1 MLKEEIDI
9 NIHLLE
15 EIRDDEE
22 NLPAVRMQAIQTM
35 MKSFELD
42 EGIMQDCIKTLK
54 TLRDDEETGA
64 AVKVQI
70 INTLHKLLVMVEGEP
85 KDESKPTVD
94 SIMQQIRGKKK

>member
-9 NIHLLE
+9 NVRMLE

-35 MKSFELD
+35 MKSFDLD
-42 EGIMQDCIKTLK
+42 EATMRDCIDTLK

-70 INTLHKLLVMVEGEP
+70 INTLHKLLILVEGEP
-85 KDESKPTVD
+85 QDDTTPTEE
-94 SIMQQIRGKKK
+94 SIMAKIRGAKK

>member
-9 NIHLLE
+9 NIRLLE
-15 EIRDDEE
+15 EIRDDED

-35 MKSFELD
+35 MKSFDLD
-42 EGIMQDCIKTLK
+42 GDVMQDCIETLK

-70 INTLHKLLVMVEGEP
+70 INTLHKLLILVEGEP
-85 KDESKPTVD
+85 QDDTTPTEE
-94 SIMQQIRGKKK
+94 SIMAKIRGGKK

>member
-9 NIHLLE
+9 NIRLLE
-15 EIRDDEE
+15 EIRDDED

-42 EGIMQDCIKTLK
+42 EATMQDCIKTLK

-70 INTLHKLLVMVEGEP
+70 INTLHKLLVIVEGEP
-85 KDESKPTVD
+85 KNDDIPTEE
-94 SIMQQIRGKKK
+94 SIMAKIRGKKK

>member
-15 EIRDDEE
+15 EIRDDEA

-42 EGIMQDCIKTLK
+42 EGIVHDCIKTLK
-54 TLRDDEETGA
+54 TLRDDDGTGA

-85 KDESKPTVD
+85 KNDDTPTTE
-94 SIMQQIRGKKK
+94 SIMAQIRGNKK

>member
-15 EIRDDEE
+15 EIRDDEA

-42 EGIMQDCIKTLK
+42 EGTVHDCSETLK
-54 TLRDDEETGA
+54 TLRDDDGTGA

-85 KDESKPTVD
+85 KNDDTPTTE
-94 SIMQQIRGKKK
+94 SIMAQIRGNKK